1 MHYLLIYLIINFVF
15 KFIYLFGYASPEGV
29 SSAKQGLKPGLLNK
43 VKGTQHSPEQWE
55 EQ

>member
-1 MHYLLIYLIINFVF
+1 MHYLLIYLIINF
-15 KFIYLFGYASPEGV
+15 KFIYLFGYASLEGV

-43 VKGTQHSPEQWE
+43 VKEIQHSPEQWE